1 MNAILKEREKD
12 IMEVRKEVHRLQD
25 EAAKN
30 PEHWIEKETSG
41 FRRKL
46 MQFNINNYN
55 SPFNIAASGLDISSD
70 KLIET
75 LNNYYD
81 RYKNEA

>member
-30 PEHWIEKETSG
+30 PEHWINDGLRKHFEEEK
-41 FRRKL
+41 RKL
-46 MQFNINNYN
+46 E
-55 SPFNIAASGLDISSD
+55 L
-70 KLIET
+70 L
-75 LNNYYD
+75 
-81 RYKNEA
+81 KNGNK